1 MKSTTK
7 WAISAIVSL
16 CAAACIQREP
26 VSGSRQAPVA
36 AAQAGLSVAPAA
48 SNSSRAATGNYGKV
62 AGVDL
67 LDSQGVRAFQFN
79 GKAERAD
86 VDLIKVNHENFKEA
100 IRAKIKV
107 ASANNWDVQVQARIK
122 KPVSAGDA
130 LLVSFYFRTQW
141 TPQESGEG
149 ETELDFEL
157 AHDPWTKLKVYS
169 VHASHEWQKVY
180 VPFISD
186 QDFKDG
192 EAQVVFRLGYAPETI
207 DIGGVTVENFGKQLA
222 LADLPVTKTTY
233 KGSDPN
239 ASWRAAAAER
249 IEKTRKAQL
258 SVVVKDA
265 SGKPVPH
272 VQVSAQLRRHAFGFG
287 TCAPAKR
294 LLEKGNEKYQQELV
308 SLFNTVTLENDLKW
322 APLAKDWGPGFTIER
337 AQAATDWLKN
347 HGLYARGHVLVWP
360 GWHNLPKFMRRLEKE
375 PAKLREETEKHIKE
389 VVSAMKGRLIHWD
402 TLNEPFDNHDLLDV
416 LGKDVAEDWFKLAHQ
431 TDPGPKLFIND
442 YAILSGGGGTT
453 AHRDY
458 YESMIKMLIDKGAP
472 VDGIG
477 MQGHFGNS
485 LTGPE
490 DMLAI
495 LDRYAKFNKT
505 IWITE
510 FDIVMDDEQ
519 LAGNFTRD
527 FYTTLFSHPAVGGI
541 VMWGFWDT
549 DHWKNNS
556 PIYRKDW
563 TLKPAGQAYRDLV
576 LGQWRTNVQGET
588 NDSGTYVTRGFLGEY
603 DITVRSAGKQKVV
616 QAALI
621 ASGTQINV
629 AL

>member
-7 WAISAIVSL
+7 WAISAIASL
-16 CAAACIQREP
+16 CVAACIQREP
-26 VSGSRQAPVA
+26 ASSSRQAPVA
-36 AAQAGLSVAPAA
+36 AAQAVPSAAPTAN
-48 SNSSRAATGNYGKV
+48 NSSRAATGNYGKV

-67 LDSQGVRAFQFN
+67 LDSQGVRAFKVN

-157 AHDPWTKLKVYS
+157 AHDPWTKVKVYS

-258 SVVVKDA
+258 SVLVKDA

-337 AQAATDWLKN
+337 AQAATDWLKITDFTPAGMCWCGPVGTIFQSSCVAWRKSPRN
-347 HGLYARGHVLVWP
+347 FARRRK
-360 GWHNLPKFMRRLEKE
+360 NISRRL
-375 PAKLREETEKHIKE
+375 
-389 VVSAMKGRLIHWD
+389 
-402 TLNEPFDNHDLLDV
+402 
-416 LGKDVAEDWFKLAHQ
+416 LAQ
-431 TDPGPKLFIND
+431 
-442 YAILSGGGGTT
+442 
-453 AHRDY
+453 
-458 YESMIKMLIDKGAP
+458 
-472 VDGIG
+472 
-477 MQGHFGNS
+477 
-485 LTGPE
+485 
-490 DMLAI
+490 
-495 LDRYAKFNKT
+495 
-505 IWITE
+505 
-510 FDIVMDDEQ
+510 
-519 LAGNFTRD
+519 
-527 FYTTLFSHPAVGGI
+527 
-541 VMWGFWDT
+541 
-549 DHWKNNS
+549 
-556 PIYRKDW
+556 
-563 TLKPAGQAYRDLV
+563 
-576 LGQWRTNVQGET
+576 
-588 NDSGTYVTRGFLGEY
+588 
-603 DITVRSAGKQKVV
+603 
-616 QAALI
+616 
-621 ASGTQINV
+621 
-629 AL
+629 